1 MCQAKAEI
9 PDGCKGEAGGLTRKA
24 LGHPAPRAYFLAMPA
39 VATRDLA
46 SLIAEEAAA
55 LPADKQSSVLDYVL
69 FIKQQ
74 VRLEDEPEEDGDAIW
89 ERLLSDPK
97 KTASFAAWA
106 EEAMKEGPSEPL
118 DLSKL

>member
-1 MCQAKAEI
+1 
-9 PDGCKGEAGGLTRKA
+9 
-24 LGHPAPRAYFLAMPA
+24 MPA

-74 VRLEDEPEEDGDAIW
+74 VRAADESVEDGDAIW
-89 ERLLSDPK
+89 ERLLSDPQ
-97 KTASFAAWA
+97 KTARFDAWA
-106 EEAMKEGPSEPL
+106 EEALKEGPAEPL
-118 DLSKL
+118 DLARL

>member
-1 MCQAKAEI
+1 MRQAKAEI
-9 PDGCKGEAGGLTRKA
+9 EDGCKGEAGSVTRKA
-24 LGHPAPRAYFLAMPA
+24 LGHPARSAYFLAMPT
-39 VATRDLA
+39 VATPDLV

-55 LPADKQSSVLDYVL
+55 LPADKLSSVLDYVL

-74 VRLEDEPEEDGDAIW
+74 VRLEDEPEESGDAIW

-118 DLSKL
+118 DLAKL

>member
-1 MCQAKAEI
+1 
-9 PDGCKGEAGGLTRKA
+9 
-24 LGHPAPRAYFLAMPA
+24 MPA

-46 SLIAEEAAA
+46 SLIAEEAAM

-74 VRLEDEPEEDGDAIW
+74 VRLEDETEEDGDAIW

-97 KTASFAAWA
+97 KTARVAAWA

>member
-1 MCQAKAEI
+1 
-9 PDGCKGEAGGLTRKA
+9 
-24 LGHPAPRAYFLAMPA
+24 
-39 VATRDLA
+39 
-46 SLIAEEAAA
+46 
-55 LPADKQSSVLDYVL
+55 VL

-74 VRLEDEPEEDGDAIW
+74 VRLEDETEEDGDAIW

-97 KTASFAAWA
+97 KTARVAAWA

>member
-1 MCQAKAEI
+1 MS
-9 PDGCKGEAGGLTRKA
+9 
-24 LGHPAPRAYFLAMPA
+24 A

-74 VRLEDEPEEDGDAIW
+74 SGVKIEPEEDGDAIW
-89 ERLLSDPK
+89 ERLLSDPQ
-97 KTASFAAWA
+97 KTARVAAWA
-106 EEAMKEGPSEPL
+106 EQAMKEGPAEPL
-118 DLSKL
+118 DISRM